1 MKNPI
6 DRITQR
12 WRRKKERE
20 VVGPS
25 PSMPSVAELLKDV
38 PERHRFSLPSTRKG
52 ASPSRTKRFHE
63 HGLFPEFSKKR
74 RERNKQRR
82 LVRMSKGN
90 RLPHGRAVL
99 PGPRQRNA

>member
-1 MKNPI
+1 VKNPI

-20 VVGPS
+20 
-25 PSMPSVAELLKDV
+25 DV
-38 PERHRFSLPSTRKG
+38 RHTLPDPGFSDATKFEMPSTRKG
-52 ASPSRTKRFHE
+52 ASPSRVKRFHE